1 MNEYS
6 LVRRNGSG
14 LWKGNKKLLGC
25 PEKEASRNEDM
36 LGLCV
41 LSIALVQKN
50 NYMNRRVI
58 EMKAVQEKDAY
69 KKHDHDEHDHSNEH
83 EHDHSHEPGHNHEHE
98 HGKAPIIF
106 YFIGLALFLIATF
119 LGNENEVLI
128 NILFSLA
135 SLTAGYHV
143 VVLEGIGETIENTK
157 RQKRFTPNSHVLTG
171 LAALGASFLGN
182 FGEGTLLILIFSG
195 AHFLEEYAE
204 GRSKREITKL
214 LEMNPTT
221 ARRIM
226 PDGKTEIVD
235 VSALK
240 VGDRLQVLNGDQV
253 PIDGLILSGNTA
265 IDESAINGE
274 SIPKEKAEGDM
285 VFGSTINGTGTFTMQ
300 VTKEN
305 KDTVF
310 AKILQLV
317 SQNQSNQT
325 RAASIIQRLEP
336 RYVNFVL
343 LVIPLVVV
351 LAPLLFDWTWP
362 QSVYRGL
369 VLLVAASPCALAAAT
384 VSVTLSATSNLAKKG
399 VLSKGSSYLSQLAN
413 IKAIAF
419 DKTGTLTRGKPKVTN
434 YYFADSV
441 NEEELVDVIVA
452 LEKES
457 NHPLA
462 SAILEKFEAKNKLAI
477 AVTNQIG
484 KGLTGDYQGKSYR
497 IGKPTSF
504 TDVDDTFAQRNAEWA
519 SHGQTVVYVAENEKV
534 IGLIALMDVPSEH
547 AGTTIDYFKKQGIH
561 TTLITGDSEMT
572 GKAVA
577 EQLGVDEVIANVM
590 PEDKSRIIDEQKAKH
605 GLVAMVGD
613 GVNDAP
619 ALVNADIGIAM
630 GDGTDVAVDV
640 SDLVLMQ
647 SNLAKLVQAHR
658 VSKKMNKVVWQ
669 NIYFSMAVVVFL
681 VTVSLLGLTDIAISV
696 IVHEGSTIVVILN
709 GLRLLRAT

>member
-1 MNEYS
+1 
-6 LVRRNGSG
+6 
-14 LWKGNKKLLGC
+14 
-25 PEKEASRNEDM
+25 
-36 LGLCV
+36 
-41 LSIALVQKN
+41 
-50 NYMNRRVI
+50 
-58 EMKAVQEKDAY
+58 MKAVQEKDAY

-351 LAPLLFDWTWP
+351 LAPLLFDWTWS

-399 VLSKGSSYLSQLAN
+399 VLSKESSYLSQLAN

>member
-1 MNEYS
+1 
-6 LVRRNGSG
+6 
-14 LWKGNKKLLGC
+14 
-25 PEKEASRNEDM
+25 M

-69 KKHDHDEHDHSNEH
+69 KKHDHD